1 MTESPKADDQFPTS
15 VPTSHVVLSHLNQPF
30 LPSISLNAPALLG
43 MSEAIPHPT
52 ALGFAHAF
60 PQFDYE
66 YDSDHEDDGSP
77 PVPKPPKLGQLPKT
91 MLDLEVA
98 LGLNWQEI
106 SSDSRK
112 FTGGHKEQLENRTG
126 MEVAVLAL

>member
-1 MTESPKADDQFPTS
+1 MWDRTKAYIQFPTS

-30 LPSISLNAPALLG
+30 LPSISLNAPTLLG
-43 MSEAIPHPT
+43 MSEAKPHPT

-60 PQFDYE
+60 PQFDFE
-66 YDSDHEDDGSP
+66 YDSDPHAK
-77 PVPKPPKLGQLPKT
+77 VGQLPKS

-106 SSDSRK
+106 STDSRK

>member
-1 MTESPKADDQFPTS
+1 
-15 VPTSHVVLSHLNQPF
+15 
-30 LPSISLNAPALLG
+30 
-43 MSEAIPHPT
+43 MSEAKTHPT

-60 PQFDYE
+60 PQFDFE
-66 YDSDHEDDGSP
+66 YDSDPNDDGSP
-77 PVPKPPKLGQLPKT
+77 PALRPAKVGQLPKS

-106 SSDSRK
+106 STDSRK